1 MPSAVS
7 RRIDVVRERLAHRRE
22 ELAAESD
29 LLNPSL
35 ADTRPD
41 PVHVVVAA
49 EPQRYDSDHTHP
61 VPYGVR
67 ATADWTWRLLVIVA
81 GLALV
86 SWIAW
91 EMRVVI
97 FPVVAAVLI
106 AALLAPAVRRLRAVG
121 WNRGLSAAAVV
132 VAFLVLVVGLL
143 TVIGQAVGDQFA
155 EVADRA
161 EEGLQS
167 IQEWLT
173 GPPFNLSPEQF
184 QDWID
189 RAVAALSENRE
200 AITAGALSTATLAVE
215 VVTGILLGLFSLIF
229 FLYDGDR
236 IWAWLV
242 RLMPRNSRERVY
254 AAGQLAWLTL
264 TQYVRGTVLIAVF
277 DATFISILLLVLG
290 VPLALPLGLLVFFG
304 AFVPLVGA
312 FVTGALAVLVAL
324 VANGWLAALIVL
336 VGIVAIQQLEG
347 HVFQPFVLGRM
358 VRVHPLAVVIAV
370 ALGAYAAGII
380 GAVVAVPL
388 VAVANTVVSYL
399 VNSGSRA
406 PSERL
411 SAAMAESGP
420 APASDGAPPP
430 SSAGSVPE

>member
-86 SWIAW
+86 RWIAW

-132 VAFLVLVVGLL
+132 VAF
-143 TVIGQAVGDQFA
+143 
-155 EVADRA
+155 
-161 EEGLQS
+161 S
-167 IQEWLT
+167 
-173 GPPFNLSPEQF
+173 
-184 QDWID
+184 
-189 RAVAALSENRE
+189 
-200 AITAGALSTATLAVE
+200 GA
-215 VVTGILLGLFSLIF
+215 
-229 FLYDGDR
+229 R
-236 IWAWLV
+236 
-242 RLMPRNSRERVY
+242 R
-254 AAGQLAWLTL
+254 
-264 TQYVRGTVLIAVF
+264 
-277 DATFISILLLVLG
+277 
-290 VPLALPLGLLVFFG
+290 
-304 AFVPLVGA
+304 
-312 FVTGALAVLVAL
+312 
-324 VANGWLAALIVL
+324 
-336 VGIVAIQQLEG
+336 
-347 HVFQPFVLGRM
+347 
-358 VRVHPLAVVIAV
+358 
-370 ALGAYAAGII
+370 
-380 GAVVAVPL
+380 
-388 VAVANTVVSYL
+388 
-399 VNSGSRA
+399 
-406 PSERL
+406 
-411 SAAMAESGP
+411 GP
-420 APASDGAPPP
+420 ADGHRP
-430 SSAGSVPE
+430 SRRRPVR